1 MYCFPGGEIG
11 KPGETLQD
19 SSRGRGK
26 FYKYLFREGCLSLRS
41 LTRSPLRRWRDLQ
54 ASTVACWR
62 RSHEKIGNRS
72 NSLVSSPLAKK
83 TFEDVW
89 PLASSPGST
98 IPPSAQAI
106 LAYGLAQFGFLST
119 RVAGEFFTRLTSLAF
134 YVRKS
139 SSACSAQASLPL
151 RFLDFHAVLLTRR
164 EL

>member
-62 RSHEKIGNRS
+62 RSHEKIGSRS
-72 NSLVSSPLAKK
+72 NSLVSSPLAKNLRGR
-83 TFEDVW
+83 
-89 PLASSPGST
+89 LATRFVPGQYNPACSSGYISLRACPIWFSLHVCGGRIFYT
-98 IPPSAQAI
+98 
-106 LAYGLAQFGFLST
+106 AYI
-119 RVAGEFFTRLTSLAF
+119 TRL
-134 YVRKS
+134 
-139 SSACSAQASLPL
+139 L
-151 RFLDFHAVLLTRR
+151 RA
-164 EL
+164 